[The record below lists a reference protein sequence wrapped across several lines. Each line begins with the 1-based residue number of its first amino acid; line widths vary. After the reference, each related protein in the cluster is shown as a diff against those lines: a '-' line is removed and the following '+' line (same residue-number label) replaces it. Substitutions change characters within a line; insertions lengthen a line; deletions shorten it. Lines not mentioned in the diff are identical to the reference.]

1 MTTGSDDDSLHEG
14 LARLFG
20 PARRKRKRRREMSE
34 AEAVT
39 MVKRSVRDAPNQVLA
54 VRRTLASILAALQSV
69 APPMHHVIAVF
80 SSLFARSKVFRDEFV
95 RAMYP
100 IFSLW
105 SSKQLY
111 SVELLKLLEHWD
123 AQHRS
128 TYPQLHA
135 AIEAIPAKFK
145 NLLQAHRAKVCAAS
159 EDAAA
164 TTRMTEIQ
172 YTHVCSELGDA
183 ETAIG
188 LVLQEMEAGL
198 AILVPTVEDNFEA
211 LLPTL
216 PPVTEHLPSDE
227 NDDDDDDE
235 EWEDVVPSSVVAH
248 TSAAHLTLADV
259 IAQCGLGSA
268 AYSLTITVPALNAP
282 ELEHVQTAVKESALH
297 LRKRYLPLL
306 RQWQNTVNAHASS
319 SSDVRHRLQKL
330 HDSVLSTLLKWNELR
345 EAISLNANSE

>member
-1 MTTGSDDDSLHEG
+1 MTNSNEELDEG

-20 PARRKRKRRREMSE
+20 PARRKRKRGREISE
-34 AEAVT
+34 AEAVA
-39 MVKRSVRDAPNQVLA
+39 MIKKSVRDAPNQALA
-54 VRRTLASILAALQSV
+54 VRRALASILAALQSV
-69 APPMHHVIAVF
+69 APPMHHVIAVL
-80 SSLFARSKVFRDEFV
+80 SSLFSRSKVFRDEFV

-105 SSKQLY
+105 ASKRLY
-111 SVELLKLLEHWD
+111 SVELLELLEHWD
-123 AQHRS
+123 AQYRS

-135 AIEAIPAKFK
+135 AIEAIPPKFK
-145 NLLQAHRAKVCAAS
+145 GLLHDHRAKARAAT

-198 AILVPTVEDNFEA
+198 AILVPTVEDKFEA

-216 PPVTEHLPSDE
+216 PPVTEVLHSDD
-227 NDDDDDDE
+227 NDDE

-268 AYSLTITVPALNAP
+268 AYSLTITVPALHAP
-282 ELEHVQTAVKESALH
+282 APSLEHVQTAVKEGALH

-306 RQWQNTVNAHASS
+306 RQWETTVNAHAFSS
-319 SSDVRHRLQKL
+319 PDVRRRLQKL
-330 HDSVLSTLLKWNELR
+330 HDNVRSTLLKWDELR
-345 EAISLNANSE
+345 EMISLNTNSV